1 MNHWETGPATEH
13 LDLSI
18 SGHTPLLQRGPG
30 LEALVCLS
38 ILSPPPL
45 RLPGSPG
52 LWLAAGNR
60 FAAHLSF
67 CFIIPLYLP
76 CGIFFLSL
84 YSFCCSSN

>member
-45 RLPGSPG
+45 HLPGSPG

-67 CFIIPLYLP
+67 YHPTLSSLWH
-76 CGIFFLSL
+76 FFPFFVQFLL
-84 YSFCCSSN
+84 LF